1 MSKHTPTPWT
11 LGRISKRSQTA
22 FIDAMHQDP
31 DLKHVDWRDMIQC
44 NGCYELP
51 DMGIEKAE
59 ANARHIVK
67 AVNYHE
73 RLREALRD
81 MLDEH
86 PRNGVYH
93 DCTDNGF
100 SECEYCGALA
110 LLAEL
115 DNLEKQQ

>member
-11 LGRISKRSQTA
+11 LGRISKHSQTA

-51 DMGIEKAE
+51 DKGIEKAE
-59 ANARHIVK
+59 ANARFVVK

-73 RLREALRD
+73 RLREALRELLGRVEND
-81 MLDEH
+81 ADSKSWFLDEQAEA
-86 PRNGVYH
+86 R
-93 DCTDNGF
+93 
-100 SECEYCGALA
+100 A

-115 DNLEKQQ
+115 DNLEPKP

>member
-1 MSKHTPTPWT
+1 MRPTPTPWT
-11 LGRISKRSQTA
+11 PGRISKRSQTA

-67 AVNYHE
+67 AVNYHD
-73 RLREALRD
+73 RLRGIAKRIVADYEHWQN
-81 MLDEH
+81 DE
-86 PRNGVYH
+86 PGPDDIGDIVADAR
-93 DCTDNGF
+93 
-100 SECEYCGALA
+100 A